1 MTKAK
6 DTADAERGA
15 RRRRLEALRGDCA
28 RSDLTATLSQRRT
41 EGGGNREVELED
53 PVLGADGEAD
63 TRKARVL
70 LERLGAI
77 LEEVPEA
84 FKVLRIEAPA
94 PSEFRRAR
102 LIGTRALLERASWR
116 TVMETRTGLWGADAD
131 DLEALRRADVF
142 SRTSERRVPDIRAA
156 IAELCDELL
165 EVKPSAA
172 EPKRANRTD
181 DQKFAEASAILLLE
195 YERSGRMLTQAQV
208 ANRIG
213 MRKEDLSR
221 LVGKSGPMRAKWK
234 GLKETCVSGRAD
246 SAKTDRR

>member
-28 RSDLTATLSQRRT
+28 RADLTATLSQRRT
-41 EGGGNREVELED
+41 EGGANREVELED
-53 PVLGADGEAD
+53 PVLVADGEVD
-63 TRKARVL
+63 TRRARVL

-116 TVMETRTGLWGADAD
+116 TVMQTRTGLWGADAD

-165 EVKPSAA
+165 EVKPSARRRRLGEIGKLA
-172 EPKRANRTD
+172 WYGLATDFEQRNKRRPSGKEMARLLDIHPSNFSRGIGRTKDWKNYQAQAVRDPKREPKR
-181 DQKFAEASAILLLE
+181 
-195 YERSGRMLTQAQV
+195 
-208 ANRIG
+208 
-213 MRKEDLSR
+213 
-221 LVGKSGPMRAKWK
+221 
-234 GLKETCVSGRAD
+234 
-246 SAKTDRR
+246 